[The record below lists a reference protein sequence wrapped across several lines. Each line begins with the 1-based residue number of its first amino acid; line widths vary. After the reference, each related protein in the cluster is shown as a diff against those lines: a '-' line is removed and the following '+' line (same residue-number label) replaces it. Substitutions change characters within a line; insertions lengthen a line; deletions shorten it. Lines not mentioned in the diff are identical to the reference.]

1 MAFFD
6 KLNDL
11 AKNIGEKTSEAIET
25 GKLNNK
31 INAAR
36 NAAGEHMKK
45 IGELYYGKYAAGEAV
60 DPAILEYCAAIDAQ
74 NQLAAEAHAEQATAY
89 PEQAKRLELLRLEI
103 EAAQRT
109 LSTLQAEKAQQEAK
123 EQAERAA
130 REAAEAAF
138 TCPNCGMVNK
148 EGTKF
153 CQECGTKLSGQ
164 TKAFCT
170 ACGAELPPG
179 TRFCGECGARQA
191 E

>member
-74 NQLAAEAHAEQATAY
+74 NQLAAEAQAEIGRIKA
-89 PEQAKRLELLRLEI
+89 EN
-103 EAAQRT
+103 EAA
-109 LSTLQAEKAQQEAK
+109 KAPEPMAS
-123 EQAERAA
+123 ATPMAA
-130 REAAEAAF
+130 
-138 TCPNCGMVNK
+138 
-148 EGTKF
+148 
-153 CQECGTKLSGQ
+153 
-164 TKAFCT
+164 
-170 ACGAELPPG
+170 ACGAAAMACPSCG
-179 TRFCGECGARQA
+179 TPKSIEGTNSVNA
-191 E
+191 

>member
-1 MAFFD
+1 MAGFLD
-6 KLNDL
+6 GLVKGLTSTGILDANDPDVKLAAAQTNLKDL
-11 AKNIGEKTSEAIET
+11 Q
-25 GKLNNK
+25 NK
-31 INAAR
+31 ITNIYAEV
-36 NAAGEHMKK
+36 GEQVMS
-45 IGELYYGKYAAGEAV
+45 
-60 DPAILEYCAAIDAQ
+60 
-74 NQLAAEAHAEQATAY
+74 NAEQATAY

-109 LSTLQAEKAQQEAK
+109 LSTLQAGKAQQEAK
-123 EQAERAA
+123 QPAKRAA